1 MGDVDFFQLLYSVD
15 WHQNYN
21 WHNKTCLKLHLFWLF
36 CVQCLCQ
43 SWQLEKHVPHF
54 GKNVIFDE
62 RCKTVKFIK
71 SYGITKMTIVKT
83 TFVLIPLPI
92 CFLICIFICPERG
105 IKRGKCYFYFSQNIQ
120 FWMPAS
126 FVRQLLTM
134 PASDVRLRHFPMFDN
149 NEPFVPFWWLWRK
162 VAMGKHSSEE
172 VLLAC

>member
-15 WHQNYN
+15 WHQNYD
-21 WHNKTCLKLHLFWLF
+21 WHNKTCLKLYLFWLF

-43 SWQLEKHVPHF
+43 SWQLEKHASHF
-54 GKNVIFDE
+54 GKKCYFQFSKMQNSQTYQNNQNEHCKNNFWFDP
-62 RCKTVKFIK
+62 TPNMPPYLYFYL
-71 SYGITKMTIVKT
+71 ST
-83 TFVLIPLPI
+83 
-92 CFLICIFICPERG
+92 ERG